1 MVPTP
6 TLAVPTSYNDLKFTT
21 IQVSHH
27 PASVQDV
34 TPIIL
39 VTLYRPKVYNAFNF
53 DMQRE
58 MEQFVY
64 AMEFQSCLIE
74 IG

>member
-1 MVPTP
+1 MPV
-6 TLAVPTSYNDLKFTT
+6 SYNDLKFTT

-34 TPIIL
+34 TPIII

-58 MEQFVY
+58 MEQFVFV
-64 AMEFQSCLIE
+64 MECRPQLIVV
-74 IG
+74 G